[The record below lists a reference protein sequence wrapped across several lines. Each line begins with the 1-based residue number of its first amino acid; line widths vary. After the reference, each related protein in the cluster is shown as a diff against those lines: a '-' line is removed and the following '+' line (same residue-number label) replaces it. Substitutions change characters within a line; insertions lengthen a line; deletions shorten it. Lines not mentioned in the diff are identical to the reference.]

1 MDIPYSHSYF
11 KKKETVIMKFAGE
24 RESRVII
31 NFPGIFDFD
40 PKRIEIDNTSQMQ
53 VISKS
58 LIDQSICA
66 ISKKINELTPNKKGV
81 WAYIYFN
88 SNNIDSALIKSIAYY
103 IIEKVKDINDKSTTM
118 ETESDFD
125 DNRFLVISFC

>member
-1 MDIPYSHSYF
+1 
-11 KKKETVIMKFAGE
+11 MKFAGE
-24 RESRVII
+24 HESRVII

-118 ETESDFD
+118 EIESDFD